1 MTSNPF
7 DQTSRYFAVQTATYA
22 APDGRTIAYVTRRV
36 IPQPG
41 NFTLLERAPVNA
53 GDRLD
58 LVADR
63 YLGDALQFWRIAD
76 CNLALNPFDLM
87 AEPGGTVDVCL
98 PLEMSSSGDS

>member
-1 MTSNPF
+1 MTTNPF
-7 DQTSRYFAVQTATYA
+7 DQASRYYSVPTATYS

-36 IPQPG
+36 IPQKSS
-41 NFTLLERAPVNA
+41 FTLLEQAAVNA

-63 YLGDALQFWRIAD
+63 YLGDALQFWRVAD
-76 CNLALNPFDLM
+76 SNLALNPFDLM
-87 AEPGGTVDVCL
+87 AEPGGAVDVCL